1 MKPSVCSNPFK
12 RTPGPSHTPNSW
24 TAALVI
30 SFATPAPLIVI
41 LTVRPFAEATGAEN
55 RKNVRMLSATTT
67 NRFIFSPARLYR
79 FRALLAYMG
88 PPPQP
93 HKFSLDI
100 GSHRMEGRP
109 WLALTSRHAIQ
120 AVAIGPSTPITAH
133 FSTDPEPIAASCYV
147 NRHSCPVLA
156 LVK

>member
-55 RKNVRMLSATTT
+55 RKNVRILSATTA
-67 NRFIFSPARLYR
+67 NRFIFPPARLYR

-88 PPPQP
+88 SVPARQVFARHRQPP
-93 HKFSLDI
+93 HGKTSL
-100 GSHRMEGRP
+100 
-109 WLALTSRHAIQ
+109 
-120 AVAIGPSTPITAH
+120 
-133 FSTDPEPIAASCYV
+133 
-147 NRHSCPVLA
+147 
-156 LVK
+156 